1 MDEGNVTPIDKAKSA
16 RPERRGDRVAPPE
29 KRSEKAQHLPPD
41 ATRSQVRRAGRVTAA
56 KRRSDVLTLAVAG
69 HTAAAIADTLT
80 AKYKGEGLAGVSQRS
95 VEVTINKA
103 LEEWRASDTANIENV
118 RQMQLA
124 RLDQVLAKLY
134 PKALEGHLKTVDR
147 VLKLEQ
153 LRSKIAG
160 TEAPRRLEVSGN
172 IGLGVSKEE
181 VEREEQAWLAAGGK
195 SDDVIE
201 LPEDAVQEVG

>member
-1 MDEGNVTPIDKAKSA
+1 MDEGKVTPIDKAKSA
-16 RPERRGDRVAPPE
+16 RPERRGDRVVPPE
-29 KRSEKAQHLPPD
+29 RRSEKAQHLPPD

-69 HTAAAIADTLT
+69 HTPTAISETLT
-80 AKYKGEGLAGVSQRS
+80 QKYQSEGLAGVSQRS
-95 VEVTINKA
+95 VETTINKA
-103 LEEWRASDTANIENV
+103 LEEWRASDAANIENV

-124 RLDQVLAKLY
+124 RLDQLLATLY
-134 PKALEGHLKTVDR
+134 PKAREGHLKTVDR

-172 IGLGVSKEE
+172 IGLGLSKEE
-181 VEREEQAWLAAGGK
+181 VEREEQAWLDSGG
-195 SDDVIE
+195 DVID
-201 LPEDAVQEVG
+201 LPADQVQEVR